1 MSKFFYALTIA
12 ALAELSVVTVPARA
26 ANAIVIAG
34 DEAGR
39 IVSLRTKSINN
50 DEVSGE
56 VVNNSPDVLRN
67 VVLELNTPGAGKTN
81 PGKEDPGITVYHT
94 VAMEIPP
101 GGSARFEYKPLP
113 PLPVRRDGHFVI
125 DVKVLGF
132 DRVYR

>member
-50 DEVSGE
+50 HEVSGE

-67 VVLELNTPGAGKTN
+67 VVLEIRYSWRWKD
-81 PGKEDPGITVYHT
+81 ESWQR
-94 VAMEIPP
+94 
-101 GGSARFEYKPLP
+101 GSGDHRLSH
-113 PLPVRRDGHFVI
+113 RRDGNTTGR
-125 DVKVLGF
+125 KRAL
-132 DRVYR
+132 RV